1 MKKKGIAVVLIS
13 TVTIASMSLT
23 GCGGAKIEQLKDSM
37 TIELGEEFAFDVNEY
52 FEQKSGEDFETEDYQ
67 LDATSV
73 DTQKCGEYEMT
84 ITFYPDEKK
93 SQDFTVDVVVEDT
106 VAPTAKLNEDIL
118 PLQCLWLNDLEA
130 DLSEYVLAEDLSEY
144 HIEAEFEMIAEPETA
159 TSKVISK
166 YVEAL
171 AETESEAEEST
182 EASTEEETQETETEV
197 EGTETEGTEV
207 ENKEYSE
214 GFYSCTLTAVD
225 EAGNRSEGVKVLAIY
240 DKTPVTVTVTDADGK
255 KKKLDASKDK
265 VSISVSDTDLEKFV
279 STVKISDN
287 FDETVKATESNFKA
301 TDNDNEY
308 IFTYADK
315 AGNKYSQTFVL
326 KKKETESASNSSS
339 GGSSSGGSSS
349 GGSSDSGS
357 SSSGGSSSGGSSSN
371 DSSSDSDDSDS
382 GEGNYSA
389 LQKFASTHHNGIY
402 SWNGEYVAISS
413 ENHKY
418 NEKMLENM
426 FSSNFA
432 NCDVKYF
439 CFTNGA
445 PIEAS
450 SEEHYY
456 CSKYAEVCLKI
467 HSYVDDFDIGDDYAT
482 FYILSN
488 GTIELV
494 NNNQDTYAIYGS
506 ISGFTVSDSNC
517 IGFE

>member
-1 MKKKGIAVVLIS
+1 
-13 TVTIASMSLT
+13 MSLT

-52 FEQKSGEDFETEDYQ
+52 FEQKSGEDFEAEDYQ

-93 SQDFTVDVVVEDT
+93 AQDFTVDVVVEDT

-144 HIEAEFEMIAEPETA
+144 HIETEFEMIAEPETA

-171 AETESEAEEST
+171 AETESETEEST
-182 EASTEEETQETETEV
+182 EALTEEETQEAETEVEGTEV

-207 ENKEYSE
+207 EKKEYSE
-214 GFYSCTLTAVD
+214 GFYRCTLTAVD

-339 GGSSSGGSSS
+339 GGSSNGGSSS

-371 DSSSDSDDSDS
+371 DSSSDNDDSDS
-382 GEGNYSA
+382 GEGNWSD
-389 LQKFASTHHNGIY
+389 LEKFVSTHNNGIY
-402 SWNGEYVAISS
+402 AWDGHYIGVSTEDY
-413 ENHKY
+413 EY

-432 NCDVKYF
+432 NCDVKRF
-439 CFTNGA
+439 SFNIGCPITASNGKGYKLSEYA
-445 PIEAS
+445 CIE
-450 SEEHYY
+450 
-456 CSKYAEVCLKI
+456 LKI
-467 HSYVDDFDIGDDYAT
+467 HSYVDDFDFGYNYVD
-482 FYILSN
+482 FLILPN
-488 GTIELV
+488 GTIRIE
-494 NNNQDTYAIYGS
+494 NNIEDTYTICGS
-506 ISGFTVSDSNC
+506 ISGFTVSDSNF